1 MQIPPLAT
9 TPVWV
14 SEHYWPGLLDGVV
27 LAQAQRTAMVH
38 APVTWLCT
46 VVLADQQTAFGL
58 FTADE
63 LSHIELALAVAGARA
78 DRLSAAV
85 HFTAADVPL
94 ATSRRR

>member
-1 MQIPPLAT
+1 MQMPPLAT

-14 SEHYWPGLLDGVV
+14 SEHYWPGLLDSVV
-27 LAQAQRTAMVH
+27 LAHAQRTAIFH
-38 APVTWLCT
+38 APVTWLGT

-58 FTADE
+58 FTAGD
-63 LSHIELALAVAGARA
+63 LSRLEQALAVAGARA

-85 HFTAADVPL
+85 QLTAADAPL